1 MNLWWFWTLGRY
13 FYSRGKKGLWF
24 FRPNQASYQVA
35 TYMFCWVTETI
46 HLYIWIGSPQSIF
59 NHDLIYLARFFYKKH
74 FRIKRFHW
82 LSFCRLYD
90 TVWQQHPSPHN
101 ALVFL
106 LHGWLFEGK
115 LLCASVDCMY
125 DTVSFFITSV
135 QFVFN
140 KYHSLFRED
149 ALYV

>member
-1 MNLWWFWTLGRY
+1 M
-13 FYSRGKKGLWF
+13 
-24 FRPNQASYQVA
+24 
-35 TYMFCWVTETI
+35 ETI
-46 HLYIWIGSPQSIF
+46 HSCIWIGSPQSIF

-74 FRIKRFHW
+74 YQIKRVHW

-115 LLCASVDCMY
+115 LLCAWVEYIY
-125 DTVSFFITSV
+125 DTVSLFLSLQSSLSSTSTTLCLE
-135 QFVFN
+135 
-140 KYHSLFRED
+140 KMHSLFSFWPAQFASLYSHY
-149 ALYV
+149 ALQTVDSWTLLSLKMWKISRY